1 MSSKSPL
8 NNRSERSGNIVPVEP
23 YDNTS
28 NAYSKDA
35 NQRPQNGFGLY
46 LTIAVL
52 VFLVIFFAGIFELV
66 VETWT
71 RLK

>member
-1 MSSKSPL
+1 MSKKTPL
-8 NNRSERSGNIVPVEP
+8 QNRSERSGNLVSIAP

-28 NAYSKDA
+28 HAYGKDPK
-35 NQRPQNGFGLY
+35 QRPQTGFGLY
-46 LTIAVL
+46 LTVATL
-52 VFLVIFFAGIFELV
+52 VFLVIFFAGVYELA